1 MNRDLTLLMVRR
13 LILLRHGETDWN
25 REGRYLGQKD
35 VDLSLWGERQVQ
47 LAAERLDGER
57 IEAIYASD
65 LIRTRRTAEII
76 AASRGLTVKTDS
88 RFRELNFGAWE
99 GLTYEEISTRFR
111 RELKAW
117 EEDPVN
123 QTPPRGES
131 LAALVRRVSQA
142 WQEIIRKD
150 RASTILL
157 VGHGGPL
164 RVLLCKLLGFRPTE
178 IWRFQVDPGSVSILF
193 FTSQR
198 AQLFILN
205 DTCHLEGRR

>member
-1 MNRDLTLLMVRR
+1 MVMVRR

-35 VDLSLWGERQVQ
+35 LGLSPWGERQIEF
-47 LAAERLDGER
+47 AARRLHEER

-76 AASRGLTVKTDS
+76 AASRGLPVRTDR

-99 GLTYEEISTRFR
+99 GLTYEEIAARFR

-117 EEDPVN
+117 EEDPVR

-142 WQEIIRKD
+142 WREIIRQE
-150 RASTILL
+150 RASTVLL
-157 VGHGGPL
+157 VGHGGPF
-164 RVLLCKLLGFRPTE
+164 RVLLCKLLGLRPTE
-178 IWRFQVDPGSVSILF
+178 IWRFQVDPGSISILF
-193 FTSQR
+193 FTPHKG
-198 AQLFILN
+198 QLLTLN
-205 DTCHLEGRR
+205 DTSHLEGRRWEENSS